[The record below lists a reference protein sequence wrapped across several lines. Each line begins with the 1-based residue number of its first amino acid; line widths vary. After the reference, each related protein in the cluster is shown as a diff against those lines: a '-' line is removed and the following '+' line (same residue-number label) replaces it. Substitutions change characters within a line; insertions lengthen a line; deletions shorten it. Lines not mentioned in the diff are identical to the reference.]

1 VREVREESYR
11 NRQRSTAPTLNGLTK
26 KSLRWFSRIV
36 TSGKSKGK
44 PGGNSCQNSSLQFST
59 KSLQE
64 IQKEIQK
71 NTTAYKNVYI
81 DVDGKPE
88 VTFKCL
94 KRLVGERGFEPPT
107 PWSRRGV
114 PRFDG
119 LHQED
124 DSKQMPRFPG
134 AVTMAV

>member
-1 VREVREESYR
+1 MENQTACLRE
-11 NRQRSTAPTLNGLTK
+11 
-26 KSLRWFSRIV
+26 I
-36 TSGKSKGK
+36 
-44 PGGNSCQNSSLQFST
+44 SLQFSL
-59 KSLQE
+59 KIAQE
-64 IQKEIQK
+64 IREAG
-71 NTTAYKNVYI
+71 TVYNFDTI

-119 LHQED
+119 LHQGV